1 MTAKTDTFRVER
13 STIVSAKPEVIFPL
27 IDDFHRWVDW
37 SPFEKLDANLEKTF
51 SGPARGK
58 GAAYAWNGKKAG
70 AGRMEIL
77 ISDKPSRIV
86 IQLDFSKPMIAHN
99 TAEFTLEPQG
109 GGTKVNWAMTGPH
122 TLMSKVMHLVFPMD
136 KMVGPQFAEG
146 LASLKRIAE
155 GASVAA

>member
-1 MTAKTDTFRVER
+1 MTDTFRVER
-13 STIVSAKPEVIFPL
+13 STIVEAPAKAIFPL
-27 IDDFHRWVDW
+27 INDFHRWAEW
-37 SPFEKLDANLEKTF
+37 SPFEKMDANLEKTY
-51 SGPARGK
+51 SGSDSGK
-58 GAAYAWNGKKAG
+58 GAAYAWVGKKSG

-77 ISDKPSRIV
+77 ASEAPSKV
-86 IQLDFSKPMIAHN
+86 IIKLDFSKPFEAHN
-99 TAEFTLEPQG
+99 NAEFTIEPQAV
-109 GGTKVNWAMTGPH
+109 GTKVTWAMTGPH